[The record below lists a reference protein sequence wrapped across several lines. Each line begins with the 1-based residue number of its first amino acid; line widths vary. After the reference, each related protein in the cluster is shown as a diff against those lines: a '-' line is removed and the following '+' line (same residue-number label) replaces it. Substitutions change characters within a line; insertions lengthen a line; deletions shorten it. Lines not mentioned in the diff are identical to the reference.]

1 MGPMQSTS
9 DPQKPLIVLVED
21 DQGTRLLFGMTLEV
35 EGFEVVSYETGEEA
49 LVGLADLRP
58 AALVTDL
65 SLAGDLSGIDLARQV
80 RDISHCSEIDLFAIT
95 GWDLD
100 RIDADDAALFR
111 KVFVKPIDTMVIS
124 DALRH
129 ALRA

>member
-1 MGPMQSTS
+1 MQSTS

-35 EGFEVVSYETGEEA
+35 EGFEVVSFETGEEA
-49 LVGLADLRP
+49 LEGLADLKP
-58 AALVTDL
+58 SALVTDL

-80 RDISHCSEIDLFAIT
+80 RSFEHCAGIDLFAIT

-100 RIDADDAALFR
+100 RIAPEDVALFR

-124 DALRH
+124 DALRA
-129 ALRA
+129 ALKS